1 MQGSSFD
8 DRVKFLELEDDD
20 HDQPEP
26 SLSEK
31 LSHRLTKAHDK
42 MRNVSQRIDKRERA
56 IGELEKWLSSKK
68 K

>member
-8 DRVKFLELEDDD
+8 DRVKFLELDDD

-26 SLSEK
+26 FLSEK

-42 MRNVSQRIDKRERA
+42 MRNVRQRIYGRERA
-56 IGELEKWLSSKK
+56 IRELEKWLSSKK